1 MEKIHSE
8 IIGNLY
14 RKNENEDW
22 KSEKDIAIPFLN
34 NIKLPVFYYLDSI
47 EKDTSFEKEADEALK
62 NILQLKKPEILE
74 VAKHLFENLQEFKSL
89 VGLNDVTPELRNLTN
104 EIEIWKYI
112 NPSCLTV
119 ERRAYEDK
127 NIYVVI
133 PCNCDWEEEHGL
145 QMVFRKG
152 KILTRVSDIDGH
164 LTNADAFDIPDKED
178 NLLNRFID

>member
-104 EIEIWKYI
+104 KIEIWK
-112 NPSCLTV
+112 
-119 ERRAYEDK
+119 
-127 NIYVVI
+127 
-133 PCNCDWEEEHGL
+133 
-145 QMVFRKG
+145 
-152 KILTRVSDIDGH
+152 
-164 LTNADAFDIPDKED
+164 
-178 NLLNRFID
+178 